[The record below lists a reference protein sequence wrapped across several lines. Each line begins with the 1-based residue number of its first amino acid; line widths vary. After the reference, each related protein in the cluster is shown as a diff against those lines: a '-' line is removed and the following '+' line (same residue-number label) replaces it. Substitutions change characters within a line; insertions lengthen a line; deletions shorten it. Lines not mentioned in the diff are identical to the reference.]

1 MPITSPTAAA
11 QADPATAGSWL
22 DHVGHYVALAGLAG
36 TALAVLKWLFTPVA
50 IQIARKL
57 LRQELSSLS
66 TLSARLEAQTAT
78 LGTELERFAVLAEQL
93 EKRIE
98 NLETRLNHSHPN

>member
-1 MPITSPTAAA
+1 MPQTAAPSA
-11 QADPATAGSWL
+11 SLPATSWV
-22 DHVGHYVALAGLAG
+22 DSVGHYLALAGLAG
-36 TALAVLKWLFTPVA
+36 TLLAVLKWLFTPVA

-57 LRQELSSLS
+57 LRQELNALNTLSKRLEEQTS
-66 TLSARLEAQTAT
+66 TL
-78 LGTELERFAVLAEQL
+78 GVELERFAVLAEQL